1 MIIEKIWKGGGKH
14 SQKQLNI
21 YYIRSRKRTAGFI
34 CSIYYGFKEF
44 VFIRRLDT
52 VILCLILAFYLLLS
66 SMVNHLLALV
76 SKNFWAK
83 ISRWACFNEGLV
95 DARSMTRAWMK
106 FMLVDIPN
114 SDSTVVFGFDSYA
127 MFTNKDL
134 NSSVCQSQVMMAPSL
149 VRAAQRCIISHEFVD
164 SRGGDEAFFG
174 ADIPPFVGFLKR
186 WDAGFS
192 Y

>member
-83 ISRWACFNEGLV
+83 FSRWACFNEGLV

-114 SDSTVVFGFDSYA
+114 SDSTVVFGVWFLRHVYQQRFEHHLFANHRWWWYPLWSGQLRENRHLSWKRLTLGKLTRL
-127 MFTNKDL
+127 F
-134 NSSVCQSQVMMAPSL
+134 L
-149 VRAAQRCIISHEFVD
+149 VQIYHHLWVS
-164 SRGGDEAFFG
+164 
-174 ADIPPFVGFLKR
+174 
-186 WDAGFS
+186 
-192 Y
+192 